1 MKKFIYSIIA
11 ITLLVSVTSCDKESL
26 EPTLAQIKD
35 VATSIKTVDDLQGI
49 LFGAYNRMTNYNYY
63 GRNVIIYGEVRSD
76 NAFADGN
83 SARLTTVSNMDM
95 LYTDSDASATW
106 TQIYTVIAS
115 TNVIIG
121 ADLDKITGDATKIDH
136 IIGQAY
142 AIRALAHFDLLRIY
156 GQQHVTTGQNIGVPY
171 VKTYKGSKETLF
183 PIRNTVA
190 ECKQFIMED
199 LTTATSK
206 MSTSLNDNSKQL
218 MTTYG
223 AQALAAR
230 VALYFKDWTTAKSMA
245 SIVIASNKYSIIDA
259 NKYAASWSIDGSVNS
274 IFELGYSNI
283 DNEWINGLANIYR
296 YSDYGD
302 VRALPNI
309 LTIFDDNDVRGG
321 TVAGTAMI
329 DWDAVANFKL
339 RNIGK
344 YPSRSFDDNV
354 PLIRYEEVI
363 LIYAEAALETGDAAT
378 ALIYLNMVPAKRGA
392 NLYTIA
398 DKDNILL
405 ERRKELC
412 FEGFRFDDLA
422 RTNSDIPL
430 SDPVLQTHGGPA
442 YGSYKYAFPI
452 PQVEMLAN
460 SNMVQN
466 YGY

>member
-11 ITLLVSVTSCDKESL
+11 VTLFSVTSCDKDSL

-35 VATSIKTVDDLQGI
+35 VATSINTVNDLQGI
-49 LFGAYNRMTNYNYY
+49 LFGAYNRMTNYTYY

-76 NAFADGN
+76 NAFADGH

-95 LYTDSDASATW
+95 LITDSDASATW
-106 TQIYTVIAS
+106 TQIYSVIAL

-121 ADLDKITGDATKIDH
+121 ADLDKITGDAAVINH

-142 AIRALAHFDLLRIY
+142 ALRALAHFDLLRIY
-156 GQQHVTTGQNIGVPY
+156 GQQHVTSGQNLGVLY
-171 VKTYKGSKETLF
+171 VKTYKGSKESLF
-183 PIRNTVA
+183 PARNTVA

-199 LTTATSK
+199 LTTAVSK

-230 VALYFKDWTTAKSMA
+230 VALYFEDWTTAKSMA
-245 SIVIASNKYSIIDA
+245 NMVITSNKYSIINA
-259 NKYAASWSIDGSVNS
+259 NQYAASWSIDGSINS
-274 IFELGYSNI
+274 IFELGFSNT
-283 DNEWINGLANIYR
+283 DNEGINGLANIYR

-309 LTIFDDNDVRGG
+309 LTIFDDNDIRGG
-321 TVAGTAMI
+321 AIAGKAMI
-329 DWDAVANFKL
+329 DWDADANFKL

-344 YPSRSFDDNV
+344 YPSHSFDDNV

-378 ALIYLNMVPAKRGA
+378 ALTYLNMVPAKRGA
-392 NLYTIA
+392 NLYTVA
-398 DKDNILL
+398 NKDNILL

-422 RTNSDIPL
+422 RTKSDIPL